1 MDTDLYSYRDGLR
14 EGVAFLLVDDR
25 RRVLLE
31 WRPDK
36 DGNHTDV
43 FFPSGSIE
51 RKDHGHGGVDYRE
64 VALRREIGEEF
75 RGGVTVE
82 HVRYLGETKVPA
94 IGLTFYV
101 YWVESWSG
109 DPGDWTWEDGAPHAR
124 LEWTPIDTVK
134 DVILWDTGALMTE
147 MLQAAMRRDG
157 IPD

>member
-1 MDTDLYSYRDGLR
+1 MMDTVHSYRDGLR

-43 FFPSGSIE
+43 FLPSGSIE
-51 RKDHGHGGVDYRE
+51 RKDHGHNGIDYRE

-82 HVRYLGETKVPA
+82 RVRYLGETKVPA

-109 DPGDWTWEDGAPHAR
+109 DPGGWTWEDGAPHAR
-124 LEWTPIDTVK
+124 LGWTPIEAVK
-134 DVILWDTGALMTE
+134 DVIPWDTGALMAE
-147 MLQAAMRRDG
+147 MLQAAMQRNG

>member
-1 MDTDLYSYRDGLR
+1 MDTVHSYRDGLR

-31 WRPDK
+31 WRPDG

-51 RKDHGHGGVDYRE
+51 TKDHGHAGIDYRE

-82 HVRYLGETKVPA
+82 RIRCLGETKVPA
-94 IGLTFYV
+94 IGLTFYD
-101 YWVESWSG
+101 YWIEAWSG
-109 DPGDWTWEDGAPHAR
+109 DPGAWPWEDGAPHAR
-124 LEWTPIDTVK
+124 LEWTPIEAVK
-134 DVILWDTGALMTE
+134 DIIPWDTGALIAK
-147 MLQAAMRRDG
+147 MLQAAMRDAG
-157 IPD
+157 LPG